1 VPATRRV
8 EREETLRVDRGGA
21 GKRLDRFLREK
32 LPHLSR
38 SFLQKLI
45 EKGSVERNG
54 TPSLKP
60 SVKVEYNDR
69 VRVVV
74 PFPEKS
80 ETRPEDI
87 PLSIL
92 YEDSDVAV
100 VDKSAGMVVHPA
112 PGHWSGTLV
121 NALLHRLQ
129 DLSGIGGTER
139 PGLVHRLDK
148 DVSGLLLVA
157 KHDRAHRALSAA
169 FKARR
174 VDKIYLALVR
184 GRVRKNE
191 GRIEESIA
199 RHPRNRKKMAVIEGG
214 RPALT
219 LYRVLERLAGATLLE
234 VNLKTGRSHQAR
246 VHLAHIGHPILGD
259 AVYGG
264 DKGPGAPLDRI
275 ALHAWRL
282 TLRHPGTGLLI
293 SFEAPVPEEMRA
305 LAEGL
310 R

>member
-1 VPATRRV
+1 MPATHHA
-8 EREETLRVDRGGA
+8 EEEKTLRVDRGGA

-54 TPSLKP
+54 TPALKP
-60 SVKVEYNDR
+60 SAKVEYDDR

-74 PFPEKS
+74 PFPKKS
-80 ETRPEDI
+80 EIEPEDI
-87 PLSIL
+87 PLRIL

-100 VDKSAGMVVHPA
+100 VDKPAGMVVHPA

-121 NALLHRLQ
+121 NALLHRLH

-157 KHDRAHRALSAA
+157 KHDRAHRALAAA

-184 GRVRKNE
+184 GRGRKRE
-191 GRIEESIA
+191 RRIE
-199 RHPRNRKKMAVIEGG
+199 
-214 RPALT
+214 
-219 LYRVLERLAGATLLE
+219 
-234 VNLKTGRSHQAR
+234 
-246 VHLAHIGHPILGD
+246 
-259 AVYGG
+259 
-264 DKGPGAPLDRI
+264 
-275 ALHAWRL
+275 
-282 TLRHPGTGLLI
+282 
-293 SFEAPVPEEMRA
+293 
-305 LAEGL
+305 
-310 R
+310 